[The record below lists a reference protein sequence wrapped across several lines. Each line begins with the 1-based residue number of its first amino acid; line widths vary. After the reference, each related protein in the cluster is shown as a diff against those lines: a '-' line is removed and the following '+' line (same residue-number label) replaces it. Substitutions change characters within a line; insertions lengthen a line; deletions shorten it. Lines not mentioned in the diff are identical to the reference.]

1 MEKSISDVERSAEY
15 RVTITM
21 RGYGSDAD
29 AADDFLEGFLRTHPE
44 AGPVVSINNTEDTIA
59 VLLAVDAASRQQAR
73 ERVAE
78 IWIAGCRESGLAIG
92 EVIRTEVERVP
103 DSEAVFA

>member
-1 MEKSISDVERSAEY
+1 MPTASHRNAEY

-21 RGYGSDAD
+21 RGYGSDGD
-29 AADDFLEGFLRTHPE
+29 AAEDFLEGFLQSNPE
-44 AGPVVSINNTEDTIA
+44 AGPVVSINSADDTISVLVA
-59 VLLAVDAASRQQAR
+59 VEAASQRQAQ
-73 ERVAE
+73 ELGAE
-78 IWIAGCRESGLAIG
+78 IWAAGCEQSGLAIG